1 MRCLLYNESML
12 ESAAQAKTGKREII
26 MDNEKIGKLIYGLR
40 KERNMTQLQLAEI
53 LHISDKTVSK
63 WERGQGCPDISLLV
77 DLSCVL
83 GVDMEKLLSGRLEAN
98 EERGGNMKKLNFYVC
113 PECGNVI
120 TAMTEAGI
128 SCCGK
133 KPQPLEA
140 VKAPDEERLLVENI
154 ENDYYISSDHP
165 MLKEHYISFVAL
177 LTGDMLTLKKQ
188 YPEWDLQVRIPGRT
202 HGKLIWYCTEH
213 GLFYQLV

>member
-1 MRCLLYNESML
+1 ML

-83 GVDMEKLLSGRLEAN
+83 GVDMEKFLSGRLEAN
-98 EERGGNMKKLNFYVC
+98 EERGGNMNKLNFYVC

-133 KPQPLEA
+133 KLQPLEA

-154 ENDYYISSDHP
+154 ENDYYISADHP

-177 LTGDMLTLKKQ
+177 LTGDTLTLKKQ

>member
-1 MRCLLYNESML
+1 M

-133 KPQPLEA
+133 KLPPLEA

-177 LTGDMLTLKKQ
+177 LTGDTLTLKKQ